1 MTVGAGLAVGIPL
14 AAAVTTAGIA
24 LIKFASNGKVGNGN
38 NFVPRHEIDARFG
51 NIESSLESIR
61 DMLVKYIFKQ

>member
-24 LIKFASNGKVGNGN
+24 LMFQ
-38 NFVPRHEIDARFG
+38 
-51 NIESSLESIR
+51 SL
-61 DMLVKYIFKQ
+61 F